1 MTDRAAFAAH
11 HRSLLQLEREAEVA
25 ENERL
30 LQQCSDAELVARGAT
45 LLRLEVADLE
55 PGFGGRLHATLR
67 PTRGGELPQHRFG
80 PGDVVAMRSARDD
93 DARVVGV
100 LVRVRRDG
108 VVVALEDDDDLPA
121 VVTLSTRT
129 TAIARASSICCSASA
144 KKTRRPPPPQ
154 PPRRG
159 STRRSTARSA
169 RRSRSRSRHPGWR
182 GSTAHRAPARRPRWW
197 SSAAKRSPPASGCS
211 PAHLRTSRSTT

>member
-1 MTDRAAFAAH
+1 MRTMPTSPARASRRSARVAPAADGA
-11 HRSLLQLEREAEVA
+11 RPTASATACAVFTADASVPSELSVA

-30 LQQCSDAELVARGAT
+30 LKQCSDAELVARGAT

-100 LVRVRRDG
+100 LVRVRREEI
-108 VVVALEDDDDLPA
+108 VIALECLG
-121 VVTLSTRT
+121 
-129 TAIARASSICCSASA
+129 AS
-144 KKTRRPPPPQ
+144 
-154 PPRRG
+154 
-159 STRRSTARSA
+159 
-169 RRSRSRSRHPGWR
+169 
-182 GSTAHRAPARRPRWW
+182 
-197 SSAAKRSPPASGCS
+197 
-211 PAHLRTSRSTT
+211 